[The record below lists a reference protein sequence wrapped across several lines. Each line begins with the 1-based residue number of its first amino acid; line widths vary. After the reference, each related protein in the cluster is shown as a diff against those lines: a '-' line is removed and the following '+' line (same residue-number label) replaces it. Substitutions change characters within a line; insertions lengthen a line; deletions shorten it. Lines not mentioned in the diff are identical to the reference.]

1 MEVEGGLEQ
10 ATDAAEQA
18 GLDLLGEVLPES
30 GLWHMRQPRRCKRSP
45 GEVQASKH
53 TQMLSVIL
61 HIFEFIS
68 SVLTFDLPQVHS
80 SIASVPSVVQVQP
93 QKVLSRVKRQ
103 GGGFY

>member
-61 HIFEFIS
+61 HIFDFIL

-80 SIASVPSVVQVQP
+80 SIGSVPSVVQVQP

>member
-53 TQMLSVIL
+53 TQMLSIML
-61 HIFEFIS
+61 HIFIS

-80 SIASVPSVVQVQP
+80 SIASVPSVVQIQP

>member
-1 MEVEGGLEQ
+1 MISANCLLLLSLAVPCLLTGWSREVVVEVEGGLEQ

-53 TQMLSVIL
+53 TQM
-61 HIFEFIS
+61 FFIS
-68 SVLTFDLPQVHS
+68 S
-80 SIASVPSVVQVQP
+80 
-93 QKVLSRVKRQ
+93 
-103 GGGFY
+103 